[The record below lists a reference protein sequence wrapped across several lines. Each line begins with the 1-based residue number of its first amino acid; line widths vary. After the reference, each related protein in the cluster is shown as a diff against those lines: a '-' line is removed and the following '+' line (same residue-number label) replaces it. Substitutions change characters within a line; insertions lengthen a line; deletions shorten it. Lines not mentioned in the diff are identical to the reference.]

1 MYNNTV
7 DARIRLKK
15 NMNKLNSRLTE
26 NIRNAL
32 RKRGQ
37 GCCLPWRG
45 YNVPVCLSGEPLD
58 KVVVGSYMGMLRIF
72 SPHAS
77 KSSED
82 VQADA
87 QLLEVQLQ
95 NAIIQVELGKFVS

>member
-1 MYNNTV
+1 MSTLV
-7 DARIRLKK
+7 SVSHL
-15 NMNKLNSRLTE
+15 
-26 NIRNAL
+26 
-32 RKRGQ
+32 
-37 GCCLPWRG
+37 
-45 YNVPVCLSGEPLD
+45 LD

-77 KSSED
+77 KSSEE

-95 NAIIQVELGKFVS
+95 NAIIQVDLGKFVSYVVLTLRVLILHPENELWFMCVFVCYN

>member
-1 MYNNTV
+1 MT
-7 DARIRLKK
+7 
-15 NMNKLNSRLTE
+15 KLEMIQKTPPSDVRFIVLH
-26 NIRNAL
+26 
-32 RKRGQ
+32 
-37 GCCLPWRG
+37 
-45 YNVPVCLSGEPLD
+45 GELVTSTFGSLD

-77 KSSED
+77 KSSEE
-82 VQADA
+82 VPADA

>member
-1 MYNNTV
+1 MSLQP
-7 DARIRLKK
+7 A
-15 NMNKLNSRLTE
+15 
-26 NIRNAL
+26 
-32 RKRGQ
+32 
-37 GCCLPWRG
+37 
-45 YNVPVCLSGEPLD
+45 D

-77 KSSED
+77 KSNED

-87 QLLEVQLQ
+87 QLLEVQLH